1 MAMKELLEY
10 AMSKLDEACRG
21 GTVVD
26 INYWSGYCDGIRAC
40 IRETE
45 RLRIIEDFITVCR

>member
-1 MAMKELLEY
+1 MHQPQSAKGKGVMAMKELLEY
-10 AMSKLDEACRG
+10 AQNKLDEACRG

-45 RLRIIEDFITVCR
+45 

>member
-1 MAMKELLEY
+1 MKELKELLEY
-10 AMSKLDEACRG
+10 AEEKLDEAVQN
-21 GTVVD
+21 GTVID

-45 RLRIIEDFITVCR
+45 RT